1 MKPGL
6 TRRLMIVGTTATVA
20 GWACGGEGDGSGGAA
35 STSGT
40 QSTGSSSQS
49 GTNSS
54 VSSGTGGEP
63 GACAVALMVKGSNYG
78 TDPHDI
84 LVPFDDI
91 VAGATKKYKSTGVTH
106 THEITLTAAD
116 FTALRAGETVK
127 KYSCFTNTQSTDHEW
142 VFSCADPNVMPTFE
156 GEIGTPGNCP
166 A

>member
-1 MKPGL
+1 
-6 TRRLMIVGTTATVA
+6 
-20 GWACGGEGDGSGGAA
+20 
-35 STSGT
+35 
-40 QSTGSSSQS
+40 
-49 GTNSS
+49 
-54 VSSGTGGEP
+54 
-63 GACAVALMVKGSNYG
+63 MVKGSNYG

-116 FTALRAGETVK
+116 FTALRAGDTVK

-142 VFSCADPNVMPTFE
+142 VFSCADPNVMPTFG